1 MKIKSEGLPDV
12 ILGARK
18 FSEPDVVIAAI
29 RLARKERR
37 SVDFFSVLKNNLDP
51 KLYLVES
58 DFPNN
63 MVTIKSLDVLMK
75 FGNEDEHIYK
85 KALN

>member
-1 MKIKSEGLPDV
+1 MKIKSRGLPDV
-12 ILGARK
+12 VLGARK
-18 FSEPDVVIAAI
+18 FTDPNVVIDAI

-37 SVDFFSVLKNNLDP
+37 SVDFFSVLKKNLDAE
-51 KLYLVES
+51 LYLVES